1 MVWRIAKKE
10 VLANLIT
17 LRFSVGTIL
26 FLTLVVLFTSVLIDD
41 YRQKLE
47 NYNALV
53 SKNNDEGR

>member
-1 MVWRIAKKE
+1 MGK
-10 VLANLIT
+10 
-17 LRFSVGTIL
+17 IL
-26 FLTLVVLFTSVLIDD
+26 FLIPVVFFTSVLIDD